1 VAGNIPIGVRPD
13 KSQRSRVTS
22 AFTPMIKMPPTNI
35 LIAVTLL
42 LAATI
47 ASAQHC
53 RKIDIDK
60 SSGFC
65 TVPDPKLTPGK
76 MDSPLVCVSNE
87 DRPRSVTTAE
97 KNAILAAYGYPA
109 NTMKSSGE
117 FDHWFPHW
125 MGGSD
130 TAKNIWFEPHAG
142 KFGSLAKDKVE
153 RLLWRNVCVNKT
165 MTLDQA
171 KSVYLR
177 GWTKLL
183 SPTLRRFVSAISSQR
198 QPLHRRRPK
207 IEALATI
214 CSTKTPS

>member
-1 VAGNIPIGVRPD
+1 MVVMKYLSLVLMVGVAP
-13 KSQRSRVTS
+13 
-22 AFTPMIKMPPTNI
+22 
-35 LIAVTLL
+35 
-42 LAATI
+42 
-47 ASAQHC
+47 AQHC

-65 TVPDPKLTPGK
+65 TVPDPALTPGE
-76 MDSPLVCVSNE
+76 MDPTLACVSNS
-87 DRPRSVTTAE
+87 DRPRSVTSSE

-109 NTMKSSGE
+109 STKKSSGE

-153 RLLWRNVCVNKT
+153 LLLWRKVCVDKT

-171 KSVYLR
+171 KALYLK

-183 SPTLRRFVSAISSQR
+183 PH
-198 QPLHRRRPK
+198 P
-207 IEALATI
+207 
-214 CSTKTPS
+214 